1 MNQRKR
7 KIPPSMDDW
16 LKEVKKDKNAIEEG
30 MYLVHNGVVRKTPKA
45 KVRQGIDDGSMVEKL
60 EFSYDWEKVQRV
72 IEETKKL
79 EGIFHGKMWLNEGI
93 LAVGDDI
100 MYVLI
105 GGDIRPRVIDA
116 LQFAVGKIKN
126 ECVTERE
133 MSDS

>member
-79 EGIFHGKMWLNEGI
+79 EGIFHVKMWLNEGI